1 MRLSYGGNKNNVF
14 VRRKAQGIQLEN
26 QLFQFLSKF
35 TSCLL
40 IKLFHVGEIN
50 AGTENRG
57 GSGGSSINIPIKLRM
72 I

>member
-1 MRLSYGGNKNNVF
+1 MRLSYGGNKNVF
-14 VRRKAQGIQLEN
+14 VRCKAQGIQLEN

-50 AGTENRG
+50 AGNEKRG
-57 GSGGSSINIPIKLRM
+57 GSGGVAITFRSNLE
-72 I
+72 

>member
-1 MRLSYGGNKNNVF
+1 MRLSYGGNKNNVL
-14 VRRKAQGIQLEN
+14 VRRKAQGTQLEN

-40 IKLFHVGEIN
+40 TKLFHVGEIN
-50 AGTENRG
+50 AGNEKRRG
-57 GSGGSSINIPIKLRM
+57 NDRSSNNIPIKLRM

>member
-1 MRLSYGGNKNNVF
+1 M
-14 VRRKAQGIQLEN
+14 RRKAQGIQLEN

-40 IKLFHVGEIN
+40 IQLFHVEEIN
-50 AGTENRG
+50 AGNEKRG
-57 GSGGSSINIPIKLRM
+57 GSGGSSNNIPIKLRM